1 MVQGDQAGA
10 SGSSNQG
17 GGGKRKNR
25 NRNRNKN
32 KNKQTNNTAQSQ
44 PGKEESPNTSPVPV
58 EPSIQNV
65 PIPTSLPSSISTEQ
79 ETIVAQHQL
88 PIFDSSIGTFRPTRG
103 TTSNTFLPSFA
114 SDSTDVVLTEESLPS
129 VTDSVH
135 PKDSFKLS
143 DENQDITDDVKGNGK
158 EGFED
163 NVIVNG
169 TTAIT
174 SERERNDLLVNNLK
188 MELKSR
194 PYISNLPSLK
204 DAEMSYVNSQIQSKK
219 KDGIINGSNGCH
231 GDKEPDVV
239 RANPSI
245 HQDNTNIPRMNKT
258 LQQREKELVAN
269 MKLEMAND
277 PYMAYW
283 AQIKDA
289 GIGYPLDA
297 NMNRTVAEFFQRSF
311 DSLQK
316 GARKRKL
323 RMMRLW
329 MLSRRRKKKNLI
341 QILMM

>member
-65 PIPTSLPSSISTEQ
+65 PPPTSLPSSISTEQ

-114 SDSTDVVLTEESLPS
+114 SDPVDVVSTEESLPS
-129 VTDSVH
+129 ATDSAH
-135 PKDSFKLS
+135 PTDSFKLS
-143 DENQDITDDVKGNGK
+143 EENRDINDDVIGHNQ
-158 EGFED
+158 EALE
-163 NVIVNG
+163 NELIVNG
-169 TTAIT
+169 TTDMT

-204 DAEMSYVNSQIQSKK
+204 DAEINYVNTQTQSKK
-219 KDGIINGSNGCH
+219 KEGIINRSNECH
-231 GDKEPDVV
+231 GNNEPDVLL
-239 RANPSI
+239 ASPSI
-245 HQDNTNIPRMNKT
+245 HQDNTNIPQTIKT

-289 GIGYPLDA
+289 EHRLSSRCKLELNSGGILP
-297 NMNRTVAEFFQRSF
+297 RVFRQS
-311 DSLQK
+311 SK
-316 GARKRKL
+316 G
-323 RMMRLW
+323 
-329 MLSRRRKKKNLI
+329 SKKKVSLCQKFKISYSFNSI
-341 QILMM
+341 NRKI